1 MMTQKDGKL
10 DTLTTK
16 FGELFHS
23 QPTLYHAPG
32 RINLIGEHTDYNDG
46 FVLPAAIDKAIYFA
60 IGKNDKKKLR
70 LYSIDYSESFEIAL
84 DDLHKSDTHWANY
97 LIGVTA
103 QFQKR
108 GLQPRGIDCV
118 FGGDIPLGA
127 GLSSSAA
134 LECGFAI
141 CLNDQ
146 NNFRIDRS
154 ELILM
159 AQKAEHEFA
168 GVMCGIMD
176 QFASTFGKDGHVMKL
191 DCRSLDYEYYPLT
204 NDEVD
209 IILCDTK
216 VKHTLASSEY
226 NIRRGECEA
235 GVKILQ
241 QKYPQVKALRD
252 ATPEMLEE
260 VSDQMEDTIYQRCH
274 YVIHEVVRV
283 ENACQALLQNDFVTF
298 GKLMYATHNG
308 LSREYRVSCEELDFL
323 VDIARKDPNVLGA
336 RMMGGGFGGCTI
348 NLIKKGG
355 AEKFIETVLKEYPK
369 QTNHETEIYRVKI
382 SDGAGQINLR

>member
-1 MMTQKDGKL
+1 MDLNSTIL
-10 DTLTTK
+10 NSLSEK
-16 FGELFHS
+16 FINQFNS
-23 QPTLYHAPG
+23 QPVFYHAPG

-60 IGKNDKKKLR
+60 VGKNNLNLLR
-70 LYSIDYSESFEIAL
+70 LYSIDYNESFEIAL
-84 DDLHKSDTHWANY
+84 SDLHKSDTHWANY
-97 LIGVTA
+97 LIGVTV
-103 QFQKR
+103 QFQRR
-108 GLQPRGIDCV
+108 GLQPGGIDCV

-146 NNFRIDRS
+146 FDYKIDPS

-176 QFASTFGKDGHVMKL
+176 QFASTFGQDGHVIKL
-191 DCRSLDYEYYPLT
+191 DCRSLDYEYFPLT
-204 NDEVD
+204 NEKVD
-209 IILCDTK
+209 VILCDTK

-226 NIRRGECEA
+226 NIRRQECEK
-235 GVKILQ
+235 GVEILKR
-241 QKYPQVKALRD
+241 KYPQITALRD

-260 VSDQMEDTIYQRCH
+260 VKSDMEDNVYQRSH

-283 ENACQALLQNDFVTF
+283 ENACQALLKNDFETF
-298 GKLMYATHNG
+298 GKLMYETHEG
-308 LSREYRVSCEELDFL
+308 LSKEYLVSCKELDVL
-323 VDIARKDPNVLGA
+323 VDVARNDPNVLGA

-348 NLIKKGG
+348 NLIRKGG
-355 AEKFIETVLKEYPK
+355 ADKFIDTVLKEYPAL
-369 QTNHETEIYRVKI
+369 TNNETEIYRVKI
-382 SDGAGQINLR
+382 SDGAGRINAT

>member
-1 MMTQKDGKL
+1 MTKNRAILQSL
-10 DTLTTK
+10 SEK
-16 FGELFHS
+16 FNELFTS
-23 QPTLYHAPG
+23 QPTFYHAPG

-60 IGKNDKKKLR
+60 IGKNDKNSLR
-70 LYSIDYSESFEIAL
+70 LFSIDYNESFEIKL
-84 DDLHKSDTHWANY
+84 DDLHKSETHWANY
-97 LIGVTA
+97 LIGVTV

-108 GLQPRGIDCV
+108 GLKPGGINCV

-134 LECGFAI
+134 LECGFAV
-141 CLNDQ
+141 CLNEQ
-146 NNFRIDRS
+146 FNFGIDLS

-159 AQKAEHEFA
+159 AQKAEHEYA

-204 NDEVD
+204 NDKVD

-226 NIRRGECEA
+226 NIRRGECEK
-235 GVKILQ
+235 GVEILK
-241 QKYPQVKALRD
+241 QKYPRIKALRD
-252 ATPEMLEE
+252 ASPDMLASVKSE
-260 VSDQMEDTIYQRCH
+260 MEDNVYQRCH

-283 ENACQALLQNDFVTF
+283 ENACQALLKDDFETF
-298 GKLMYATHNG
+298 GRLMYETHDG
-308 LSREYRVSCEELDFL
+308 LSKEYLVSCKELDVL
-323 VDIARKDPNVLGA
+323 VDIAREDANVLGA

-355 AEKFIETVLKEYPK
+355 SEKFIDTVISEYPK
-369 QTNHETEIYRVKI
+369 RTGIETEIYRVEI
-382 SDGAGQINLR
+382 SDGAGRINLT